1 MIANKKSIVVFCLLL
16 VASFLNAQSKTSP
29 LVSKGDKSYAQL
41 QYSSAVQYY
50 KQAIVSKRANL
61 TADQKESVS
70 AKIADCY
77 WLMRNY
83 DSAAAWY
90 AKVSSVAQESKAQV
104 QYRRAELLAAN
115 GEYPGASSGLNG
127 LSGYES
133 RSAGYKKTDR
143 MKADSADWTIKY
155 LDGINTNY
163 FREFSPLQ
171 VDAGLI
177 WATNQPKKFSKNG
190 IMGWDNMGYA
200 RMLSVGDT
208 TSLNAIDVPSGRNL
222 IDRKA
227 LDPKSPKKL
236 ASHYALSDADLLG
249 RVKIPASLIKKVKS
263 IDAMAT
269 PIAGIEKY
277 SYNLAHATYNKA
289 AEKVFFS
296 ANIQDKKLKNATRTV
311 AVVEARKDGSSL
323 TGGKFILTGKTS
335 YSVMHPAIHPGGTAL
350 VFSSNQ
356 EGGKGGYDLYYST
369 LQADSTWSSPSAV
382 QGVNTVGNELF
393 ASFAPDGTLYFSSD
407 ANAGLG
413 GLDIYKSSFKNGT
426 ASKPEHLSYP
436 VNSSYDDFAMTFSA
450 DGKSGYFTSDR
461 LGSDDVYKV
470 SYEMKIV
477 IISGDVIS
485 SETGK
490 GKPGVK
496 VILYEKD
503 ENGNW
508 VKVNE
513 SATDADGH
521 YSFKGR
527 PNREYK
533 VEVIDPMDSQTVEFN
548 TDNNFTKKSVQTVTL
563 RDKKPVVLPPPVP
576 DTFRYVIYF
585 DFDRSKITKESEAI
599 LDQVIAKLTENY
611 QYKCS
616 MSGHTDQEGTAK
628 YNLKL
633 SSKRAE
639 NAKKYVKTYA
649 GFAERVNTAFYGYAQ
664 PVIQTKSRKEAKKN
678 RRVEITIAK

>member
-16 VASFLNAQSKTSP
+16 VTSLVNAQSKISP
-29 LVSKGDKSYAQL
+29 LVAKGDKSYAQL
-41 QYSSAVQYY
+41 QYSNAVQFY
-50 KQAIVSKRANL
+50 KQAIISKRAPQAAEQKDAL
-61 TADQKESVS
+61 T

-77 WLMRNY
+77 WLLRNY

-90 AKVSSVAQESKAQV
+90 GKLSSNVSDPQGKI
-104 QYRRAELLAAN
+104 QYRKAELRAAV
-115 GEYPGASSGLNG
+115 EDYAQASANLNG
-127 LSGYES
+127 LSGYAP
-133 RSAGYKKTDR
+133 RANGYQKTAR

-163 FREFSPLQ
+163 FREFSPLMA
-171 VDAGLI
+171 DGGLI

-190 IMGWDNMGYA
+190 IMGWDNMGYT
-200 RMLSVGDT
+200 RILNVSDT
-208 TSLNAIDVPSGRNL
+208 AKLNAIDIPGGRSL
-222 IDRKA
+222 YDRKA
-227 LDPKSPKKL
+227 MDPKFPKKL
-236 ASHYALSDADLLG
+236 ASHYSLSDVELLG
-249 RVKIPASLIKKVKS
+249 NVRIPKTLIKKLKS
-263 IDAMAT
+263 IEALAT
-269 PIAGIEKY
+269 PLTGIEKL
-277 SYNLAHATYNKA
+277 SYNLAHATYDQAGGKLY
-289 AEKVFFS
+289 FS
-296 ANIQDKKLKNATRTV
+296 ANVQDKLKNATRTV
-311 AVVEARKDGSSL
+311 AVVEAKKAATVLSE
-323 TGGKFILTGKTS
+323 TKFVFTGKTS
-335 YSVMHPAIHPGGTAL
+335 HSVMHPAIHADGKTL

-356 EGGKGGYDLYYST
+356 AGGKGGYDLYASS
-369 LQADSTWSSPSAV
+369 LQADNTWSTPIALDA
-382 QGVNTVGNELF
+382 VNTIGNELF

-407 ANAGLG
+407 AYAGLG

-426 ASKPEHLSYP
+426 ASKPVHLSYP
-436 VNSSYDDFAMTFSA
+436 VNSSFDDFAMTLST
-450 DGKSGYFTSDR
+450 DGKTGYFTSDR

-470 SYEMKIV
+470 NYEMKFV

-513 SATDADGH
+513 GTTDADGH

-527 PNREYK
+527 PNRDYK

-548 TDNNFTKKSVQTVTL
+548 TNNNFTKKSVQTITL
-563 RDKKPVVLPPPVP
+563 RDKKPIVLPPPAP
-576 DTFRYVIYF
+576 DTFRYIIYF

-599 LDQVIAKLTENY
+599 LDQVIAKLTENVE
-611 QYKCS
+611 YKCS
-616 MSGHTDQEGTAK
+616 LAGHTDQEGTAK

-633 SSKRAE
+633 SSRRAE
-639 NAKKYVKTYA
+639 NAKKYIRQYA
-649 GFAERVNTAFYGYAQ
+649 GFAERVNTSFYGFTQ
-664 PVIQTKSRKEAKKN
+664 PVLVTKNRKEAKKN